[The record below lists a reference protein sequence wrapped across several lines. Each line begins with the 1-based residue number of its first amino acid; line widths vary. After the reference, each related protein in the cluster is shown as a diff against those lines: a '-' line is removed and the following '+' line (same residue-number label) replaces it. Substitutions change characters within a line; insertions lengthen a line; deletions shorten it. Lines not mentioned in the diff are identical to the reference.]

1 MPRSTA
7 PTARRR
13 AARPGEKRIEP
24 CSPWLCAMRRGGWAP
39 LRHLTGRMRFVLL
52 EQDES
57 LAATEQAGKR
67 AGTTHGG

>member
-1 MPRSTA
+1 MA
-7 PTARRR
+7 
-13 AARPGEKRIEP
+13 
-24 CSPWLCAMRRGGWAP
+24 LCDAQGRLGT
-39 LRHLTGRMRFVLL
+39 LRHLTGRIRFVLL